1 MNTWIT
7 IQELRKRDV
16 DATGYMRLEFAIRRE
31 LGQRVQQEMEFANVV
46 SFYNTAPGPMTY
58 EIRSSPN
65 EGFQAYTLQP
75 GEWRNHWSRGPEAW
89 LEIRFDADPSGMTR
103 LATQRVNYNR
113 VYSPGDPDV
122 RLGHPY
128 WFTLANNGR
137 DLVVTDEMPQNN
149 QVESMFVARPDFNPQ
164 QPVQQPAPQ
173 GPQRPR
179 RLGVQIQPVDVG
191 NGELGLQ
198 LISVG
203 AGSPAQRA
211 GLEVGDVIV
220 RVDGV
225 RVRSPEELLK
235 ALDQSTGNPN
245 LKVLNVRNGQYV
257 ELKASFD

>member
-1 MNTWIT
+1 
-7 IQELRKRDV
+7 
-16 DATGYMRLEFAIRRE
+16 
-31 LGQRVQQEMEFANVV
+31 
-46 SFYNTAPGPMTY
+46 
-58 EIRSSPN
+58 
-65 EGFQAYTLQP
+65 
-75 GEWRNHWSRGPEAW
+75 
-89 LEIRFDADPSGMTR
+89 
-103 LATQRVNYNR
+103 
-113 VYSPGDPDV
+113 
-122 RLGHPY
+122 
-128 WFTLANNGR
+128 
-137 DLVVTDEMPQNN
+137 
-149 QVESMFVARPDFNPQ
+149 
-164 QPVQQPAPQ
+164 
-173 GPQRPR
+173 
-179 RLGVQIQPVDVG
+179 VDVG